1 MVVDISLRFTVLLES
16 FRSVLPLPSFAIYVS
31 GKIFFRSQMKEN
43 ISGRKRERM
52 MMMNRKARLCGVWK
66 KPCHVLNLL
75 WIRNSHVRPFWQTRF
90 LNFHRRANSFRFW
103 YFFLRGRDPNRGPK
117 ILRKFPKIL
126 TEVLKSWE
134 NSPKSSQ
141 RPKQWREEKLVP

>member
-1 MVVDISLRFTVLLES
+1 MVDISLRFTVLLES
-16 FRSVLPLPSFAIYVS
+16 FRSVLPLPSSAIYVS

-52 MMMNRKARLCGVWK
+52 VMRIMMNRKARLCGVWK

-90 LNFHRRANSFRFW
+90 LNFHRRASSFRSW
-103 YFFLRGRDPNRGPK
+103 YFFLRGG
-117 ILRKFPKIL
+117 IL
-126 TEVLKSWE
+126 TEVLREAVKNYIAE
-134 NSPKSSQ
+134 FVPLNGKNPLNSFWQLP
-141 RPKQWREEKLVP
+141 

>member
-1 MVVDISLRFTVLLES
+1 MVDISLRFTVLLES
-16 FRSVLPLPSFAIYVS
+16 FRSVLPLLSSAIYVS

-43 ISGRKRERM
+43 ISGRKREMM

-90 LNFHRRANSFRFW
+90 LNFHRRASSFRSW

-117 ILRKFPKIL
+117 ILKIPQ
-126 TEVLKSWE
+126 
-134 NSPKSSQ
+134 NPHRGQ
-141 RPKQWREEKLVP
+141 RMHNDPALN

>member
-1 MVVDISLRFTVLLES
+1 MVDISLRFTVLLES

-43 ISGRKRERM
+43 ISGTKRERMMM

-90 LNFHRRANSFRFW
+90 LNFHRRASSFRSW
-103 YFFLRGRDPNRGPK
+103 YFFLRGG
-117 ILRKFPKIL
+117 IL
-126 TEVLKSWE
+126 TEVLREAVKNYIAE
-134 NSPKSSQ
+134 FVPLNGKNPLNSFWQLP
-141 RPKQWREEKLVP
+141 